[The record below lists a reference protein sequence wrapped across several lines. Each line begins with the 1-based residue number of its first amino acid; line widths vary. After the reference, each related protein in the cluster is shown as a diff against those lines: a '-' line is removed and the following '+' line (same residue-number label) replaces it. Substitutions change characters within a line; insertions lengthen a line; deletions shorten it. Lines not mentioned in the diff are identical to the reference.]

1 MAMASSTPPPDPP
14 AGTPP
19 VGTPPAGAPPAPG
32 SIRAQDAPAASP
44 VAAPREERLDTL
56 AAMTHAQD
64 ELIAL
69 ARHHIKLF
77 DLDLSWGGWNSAA
90 RCEALSQFLRR
101 DRASRLS
108 VIVHDTHW
116 LEAAGARLCA
126 VLRRHADAM
135 TLYRTG
141 TEARAAMDPLL
152 IVDDLHFLHRQH
164 IRWPRATLSIGN
176 AERARPLVQRFDE
189 IWETGQPGLS
199 GSVLGL

>member
-1 MAMASSTPPPDPP
+1 MAMASSTTPPEPP
-14 AGTPP
+14 AGTPSADAQ
-19 VGTPPAGAPPAPG
+19 PPAAAP
-32 SIRAQDAPAASP
+32 Q
-44 VAAPREERLDTL
+44 APREERLDTL

-77 DLDLSWGGWNSAA
+77 DIDLSWGGWNGAA

-101 DRASRLS
+101 DRAARLS

-116 LEAAGARLCA
+116 LEASGARFCA

-164 IRWPRATLSIGN
+164 IDWPRATLSIGN

-189 IWETGQPGLS
+189 IWETGEPGLS

>member
-1 MAMASSTPPPDPP
+1 MVMATSTTPPESPT
-14 AGTPP
+14 GTPS
-19 VGTPPAGAPPAPG
+19 AD
-32 SIRAQDAPAASP
+32 AQQP
-44 VAAPREERLDTL
+44 VATAPTPREERLDTL
-56 AAMTHAQD
+56 AALALAQD

-69 ARHHIKLF
+69 ARHHIKVF
-77 DLDLSWGGWNSAA
+77 DIDLSWGGWNDAG

-101 DRASRLS
+101 DRAARLS

-116 LEAAGARLCA
+116 LEASGARLCA

-141 TEARAAMDPLL
+141 PEARAARDPLL

-164 IRWPRATLSIGN
+164 IDWPRATLSIGN
-176 AERARPLVQRFDE
+176 AGRARPLVERFDE
-189 IWETGQPGLS
+189 IWETGEPGLS